1 MDKEPI
7 RIRVDEGTTPNQLIS
22 QLQEMFSEE
31 NADADA
37 PIERIGMIP
46 SEDIPVRCP
55 NFVPKAEPMASDIFE
70 HAELCEYTD
79 GITQEEIINDNTA
92 MTDVDQ
98 RGVVDYHPSH
108 LDDALPNMVRDNI
121 YIERRNNTH
130 IADVLLKID
139 QAAIKEK
146 AKIDM
151 AANRL
156 KYETML
162 EYNTQCGIHRQSVV
176 MCRIVEDLDKKKKK
190 KI

>member
-37 PIERIGMIP
+37 PIERIDILP
-46 SEDIPVRCP
+46 SEDIPANCP
-55 NFVPKAEPMASDIFE
+55 NSMPKAEPMVSNIFE

-92 MTDVDQ
+92 MTDVNQ
-98 RGVVDYHPSH
+98 RGVVDYFPSH

-121 YIERRNNTH
+121 YIERRNNTD
-130 IADVLLKID
+130 IANALLEID
-139 QAAIKEK
+139 RAAIEAK
-146 AKIDM
+146 ANIDM
-151 AANRL
+151 KANRL

-176 MCRIVEDLDKKKKK
+176 MCRIVEDLGKKKR
-190 KI
+190 

>member
-1 MDKEPI
+1 MNKEPI
-7 RIRVDEGTTPNQLIS
+7 RIIVDEGVTPNQLIN

-31 NADADA
+31 NADT
-37 PIERIGMIP
+37 PIESIDMIP
-46 SEDIPVRCP
+46 IEGIPANCT
-55 NFVPKAEPMASDIFE
+55 NFMPKAEPTVSDIFE

-79 GITQEEIINDNTA
+79 SITQEEIINDNTA